1 MENRAYALVTGL
13 FLIGIVAAMVIAA
26 HWMGGERHE
35 RLPYRVVATQP
46 VSGLNPQATVRYRGI
61 PAGRVTEIV
70 LDPADPRRILVDI
83 DVDSV
88 IPVTRGTYAQL
99 GMEGIT
105 GIAYVHL
112 LDDGKNLEPAAP
124 GASGRVELEMRPSF
138 MDSLS
143 DNADVVARD
152 ARELLA
158 NLNKL
163 LTEENRANI
172 GKTLASLSRV
182 SASLEETANKLP
194 AAVERADRRLNAW
207 LDEDNRKLARQT
219 LERLNET
226 AGAMPELVREAQRL
240 AQDSRALVSQ
250 VSRLSAEAQGTTA
263 GVRDGLPGVHA
274 LVESVDRGAQRIGRL
289 AYELERKP
297 DSLLWGRPGPRP
309 GPGEAGFE

>member
-13 FLIGIVAAMVIAA
+13 FLIGIAAAIVIAA
-26 HWMGGERHE
+26 HWLGGERHT
-35 RLPYRVVATQP
+35 RLPYRVVSAVP
-46 VSGLNPQATVRYRGI
+46 VSGLNPQALVRYRGI
-61 PAGRVTEIV
+61 AAGRVTAIS
-70 LDPADPRRILVDI
+70 LDPNDARRILVDI

-88 IPVTRGTYAQL
+88 IPVTKGTYAQL

-105 GIAYVHL
+105 GVAYVHL
-112 LDDGKNLEPAAP
+112 LDEGKDPAPAAP
-124 GASGRVELEMRPSF
+124 GAGGAIELEMRPSF

-152 ARELLA
+152 ARELVA
-158 NLNKL
+158 SLNKL
-163 LTEENRANI
+163 LTEENRANL
-172 GKTLASLSRV
+172 GKTLASLSRA
-182 SASLEETANKLP
+182 SASLEETAARLP
-194 AAVERADRRLNAW
+194 AAVERADKRLNAW

-240 AQDSRALVSQ
+240 AQDSRALVGQ
-250 VSRLSAEAQGTTA
+250 VAKLSAEAQGTTA
-263 GVRDGLPGVHA
+263 SVRDGMPGVNA